1 MWKLL
6 WAVGKGAGYE
16 IGSFIGGELESDAD
30 GVVYR
35 DIVAGIYIG
44 VAYDVGSGNGKKVE
58 LEVVDEVD
66 YKYGSSVDRGVKMEL
81 VWKLVAVYIEI
92 CTEVLV
98 LKVIKMFMVK

>member
-6 WAVGKGAGYE
+6 WAVGKVAGYE
-16 IGSFIGGELESDAD
+16 IGSFIGGEVGSDAD

-66 YKYGSSVDRGVKMEL
+66 YKYGSSVDRGVKDG
-81 VWKLVAVYIEI
+81 VGVAW
-92 CTEVLV
+92 TL
-98 LKVIKMFMVK
+98 